1 MYQDYLINKQIQFVA
16 RCNDI
21 LADSKYARMRLFE
34 IDNAPFTEF

>member
-1 MYQDYLINKQIQFVA
+1 MYQDYLIFKQKQFVA

-21 LADSKYARMRLFE
+21 LADSKYARSRIFG